1 MQVDIWSD
9 IVCPW
14 CYVGKRRFEEALRRF
29 PYADAVS
36 VRLHAFQ
43 LNPAA
48 VPGEV
53 TSRRAMLKSKYGLTD
68 ARVLELDAQMAE
80 VFRSVGLVFLGGE
93 GQTGN
98 TRVAHEVVAA
108 GAEAGLQNA
117 VVERLFR
124 AYFSEGRSVFDPAS
138 LVTLGVEAGMDETS
152 LRDALLNGTYAPSVD
167 ADLDDARDI
176 GITGV
181 PFFVFDRRLAVS
193 GAQSPDVFVQALTQ
207 AWETRAH
214 A

>member
-29 PYADAVS
+29 PHADAVS

-48 VPGEV
+48 VPGEI

-117 VVERLFR
+117 VAERLFR
-124 AYFSEGRSVFDPAS
+124 AYFSEGRSVFDPTS
-138 LVTLGVEAGMDETS
+138 LVTLGVEAGIDETS

>member
-29 PYADAVS
+29 PHADAVS

-48 VPGEV
+48 APGEV

-124 AYFSEGRSVFDPAS
+124 AYFTEGRSVFDPAS
-138 LVTLGVEAGMDETS
+138 LVALGVEAGIDETS

-167 ADLDDARDI
+167 VDLDDARDI

>member
-14 CYVGKRRFEEALRRF
+14 CYVGKRRFEAALRRF
-29 PYADAVS
+29 PHADAVA

-53 TSRRAMLKSKYGLTD
+53 TSRRAMLKSKYRLTD

-80 VFRSVGLVFLGGE
+80 VFRSVGLEFRRGD

-108 GAEAGLQNA
+108 GADAGLQNA

-124 AYFSEGRSVFDPAS
+124 AYFTEGRSVFEPAS
-138 LVTLGVEAGMDETS
+138 LIALGVEAGLDETS
-152 LRDALLNGTYAPSVD
+152 LRKALLNGTYASSVD
-167 ADLDDARDI
+167 ADLDDARKI

-181 PFFVFDRRLAVS
+181 PFFVFERRLAVS
-193 GAQSPDVFVQALTQ
+193 GAQTPDVFVQALTQ
-207 AWETRAH
+207 AWDTRK
-214 A
+214 

>member
-9 IVCPW
+9 VVCPW
-14 CYVGKRRFEEALRRF
+14 CWVGKRRFEEALRRF
-29 PYADAVS
+29 PHADAVS

-53 TSRRAMLKSKYGLTD
+53 TSRRAMLKSKYGLTE

-80 VFRSVGLVFLGGE
+80 VFRSVGLEFLGGE

-108 GAEAGLQNA
+108 GAEAGLQN
-117 VVERLFR
+117 VVAERLFR
-124 AYFSEGRSVFDPAS
+124 AYFTEGRSVVDPAS
-138 LVTLGVEAGMDETS
+138 LVTLGVEAGLDETS
-152 LRDALLNGTYAPSVD
+152 LRDALLNGTYASSVD

-207 AWETRAH
+207 AWDTRAH

>member
-14 CYVGKRRFEEALRRF
+14 CYVGKRRFEAALRRF
-29 PYADAVS
+29 PHADAVA

-80 VFRSVGLVFLGGE
+80 VFRSVGLEFRGGD

-108 GAEAGLQNA
+108 GADAGLQNA

-124 AYFSEGRSVFDPAS
+124 AYFTEGRSVFEPAS
-138 LVTLGVEAGMDETS
+138 LIALGVEAGLDETS
-152 LRDALLNGTYAPSVD
+152 LREALLNGTYASSVD
-167 ADLDDARDI
+167 ADLDDAREI

-193 GAQSPDVFVQALTQ
+193 GAQTPDVFVQVLTQ
-207 AWETRAH
+207 AWDTRK
-214 A
+214 

>member
-14 CYVGKRRFEEALRRF
+14 CYVGKRRFEAALRRF
-29 PYADAVS
+29 PHADAVA

-80 VFRSVGLVFLGGE
+80 VFRSVGLEFRSGD

-108 GAEAGLQNA
+108 GADAGLQNA

-124 AYFSEGRSVFDPAS
+124 AYFTEGRSVFEPAS
-138 LVTLGVEAGMDETS
+138 LIALGVEAGLDETS
-152 LRDALLNGTYAPSVD
+152 LREALLNGTYASSVD
-167 ADLDDARDI
+167 ADLDDAREI

-193 GAQSPDVFVQALTQ
+193 GAQTPDVFVQVLTQ
-207 AWETRAH
+207 AWDTRK
-214 A
+214 